1 MTAMTYHFGNMK
13 VKRSL
18 ALYRERYD
26 DIKKQNIVPCQ
37 YEKFTRNKRKEKK
50 KSQIPM
56 YTGAYRIMEHILTNS
71 KILNNRTKRHR

>member
-26 DIKKQNIVPCQ
+26 DIKKQNMVPCQ
-37 YEKFTRNKRKEKK
+37 YEKFTRNKKKEKK
-50 KSQIPM
+50 KKPNSHVHRRLPNH
-56 YTGAYRIMEHILTNS
+56 GAYINKQQNI
-71 KILNNRTKRHR
+71 K

>member
-26 DIKKQNIVPCQ
+26 DIKKQNMVACQ
-37 YEKFTRNKRKEKK
+37 YEKKRKKK
-50 KSQIPM
+50 KKPNSDVHRRLPNH
-56 YTGAYRIMEHILTNS
+56 GAYINKQQNI
-71 KILNNRTKRHR
+71 K

>member
-1 MTAMTYHFGNMK
+1 MTAMTYHYGNMK

-26 DIKKQNIVPCQ
+26 DIKKQNMVACQ
-37 YEKFTRNKRKEKK
+37 YEKKKEK

-71 KILNNRTKRHR
+71 KILSNRTKRNR